1 MALLP
6 ENANIDYDV
15 FAMRAIIRN
24 AESSP
29 SNLVLLFDIINAVE
43 DCTWL
48 HRLNVRYRLF
58 DNVRRIQALFDKQ
71 SL

>member
-6 ENANIDYDV
+6 ENANIDYDI

-29 SNLVLLFDIINAVE
+29 SNFV
-43 DCTWL
+43 
-48 HRLNVRYRLF
+48 
-58 DNVRRIQALFDKQ
+58 
-71 SL
+71 